1 MQRLARSQNSY
12 IAGLRAFGIN
22 VVGISVARGTEY
34 QLAGSACSLW
44 MAAALSGVSIR
55 VSMRRPTRLISRTN
69 VPRPDSMR

>member
-1 MQRLARSQNSY
+1 
-12 IAGLRAFGIN
+12 
-22 VVGISVARGTEY
+22 
-34 QLAGSACSLW
+34 